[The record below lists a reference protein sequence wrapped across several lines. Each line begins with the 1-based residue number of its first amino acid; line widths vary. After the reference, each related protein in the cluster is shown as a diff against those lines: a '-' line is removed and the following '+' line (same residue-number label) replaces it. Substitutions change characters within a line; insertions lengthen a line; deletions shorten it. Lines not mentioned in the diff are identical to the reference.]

1 MKNSP
6 LYQAGAI
13 GFTISNGV
21 PKVGQ
26 LLNSAWDLTEVCR
39 FKIIT
44 IPPTSNASSSLTSS
58 DLKDLVKAAS
68 SSNSTSGTT
77 SKSNTAGNNKEN
89 ADRIDMPPPPSPAS
103 STCSDTGSVTSH
115 KRAKRTAPK
124 EEADSKKDE
133 EQWLLKDVVFVE
145 DTRSIP
151 IGRILKVDGH
161 YAAVRFPST
170 SGSDQLKEDTD
181 AWQDCRLMKKD
192 DLQLVKSATT
202 SRIPDCFQKTPRR
215 IAFSVASTS
224 SNSLDTQQLLTIA
237 VDNKGVH
244 AIIRTGSKLHY
255 CLHNMN
261 TGRLEYDSVFPTD
274 TNAFLGLSQSNISL
288 TCANETADSVLLLR
302 DGNSAIYPL
311 VRDCLDAIR
320 DPHWF
325 DLPPIR
331 CLAATTL
338 TLNSVAANMKSQIAI
353 LALVPETQLL
363 MQRILRC
370 DFKGFK
376 NVLNQIEV
384 NADAKSQLTTITNER
399 CDGNRNIVHACV
411 AMCSPSSNKD
421 NDETSNT
428 NHASQSALDCN
439 IEFSCYQVCVE
450 LNRMRKTAFQ

>member
-6 LYQAGAI
+6 LYQTGAI

-26 LLNSAWDLTEVCR
+26 LLNSAWDLNDICR

-44 IPPTSNASSSLTSS
+44 IPPSPNASSTLTSS

-68 SSNSTSGTT
+68 STSNSTSNVTT
-77 SKSNTAGNNKEN
+77 KSTGNNKEN
-89 ADRIDMPPPPSPAS
+89 ADRLDMPPPPSPAS

-115 KRAKRTAPK
+115 KRAKRNAPK
-124 EEADSKKDE
+124 EESDPKKDE
-133 EQWLLKDVVFVE
+133 EQWMLKDVVFVE

-151 IGRILKVDGH
+151 IGRIVKVDGL
-161 YAAVRFPST
+161 YAAVRFPSISST
-170 SGSDQLKEDTD
+170 DPTKDDTD
-181 AWQDCRLMKKD
+181 AWIDCRLMKKD

-215 IAFSVASTS
+215 IVFQVTPSASS
-224 SNSLDTQQLLTIA
+224 STMEIQQNQLLTLA
-237 VDNKGVH
+237 VDNKGIH
-244 AIIRTGSKLHY
+244 AILRTGAKLHY

-261 TGRLEYDSVFPTD
+261 TGRLEYDSAFPTD

-302 DGNSAIYPL
+302 DGNSTIYPL
-311 VRDCLDAIR
+311 VRDCLEAIR

-325 DLPPIR
+325 DLQPIR

-338 TLNSVAANMKSQIAI
+338 TLNSVAANLKSQIAI
-353 LALVPETQLL
+353 VAMVPETQFL

-370 DFKGFK
+370 DYKGFR
-376 NVLNQIEV
+376 NVLGQLEV
-384 NADAKSQLTTITNER
+384 NADAKTQIASITNER
-399 CDGNRNIVHACV
+399 CDGNRNIIHACV
-411 AMCSPSSNKD
+411 AMCSPTSNKD
-421 NDETSNT
+421 DDGTS
-428 NHASQSALDCN
+428 ASNIPTSLDCN
-439 IEFSCYQVCVE
+439 IEFSCYQVYIIYFANE
-450 LNRMRKTAFQ
+450 TLLA